1 MTFCTWVKSMNW
13 ANCQVM
19 MKAVVKA
26 AMEDL
31 CNKPGTDFRRV
42 ILTAKTYNQKKDK
55 LNGKPHK
62 RRKKTGHRTV
72 SHKKTLVSYFF
83 GKRTNRKCAI

>member
-1 MTFCTWVKSMNW
+1 MNW

-31 CNKPGTDFRRV
+31 CSKPGTDFRRV
-42 ILTAKTYNQKKDK
+42 TLTAKTYNQKRT
-55 LNGKPHK
+55 NSTG
-62 RRKKTGHRTV
+62 RNYKKT
-72 SHKKTLVSYFF
+72 
-83 GKRTNRKCAI
+83 